1 LIKDKYKEQ
10 KMIKQISVFLENKKG
25 RLSEVTKT
33 IADNG
38 IDIKALTLADTKDFG
53 VLRLIVTDP
62 DKCVKILKESNFVAQ
77 ETEVIAIE
85 IEDAPGGLSKI
96 LELLN
101 SNDVNIEYI
110 YATIE
115 KVKNKAIVI
124 FRIEEKDKAR
134 EVLSKNGI
142 NIYEMRDI
150 INNM

>member
-1 LIKDKYKEQ
+1 
-10 KMIKQISVFLENKKG
+10 MIKQISVFLENKKG

>member
-1 LIKDKYKEQ
+1 
-10 KMIKQISVFLENKKG
+10 MIKQISVFLENKKG

-53 VLRLIVTDP
+53 VLRLIVTEP

-142 NIYEMRDI
+142 NIYQMQDI